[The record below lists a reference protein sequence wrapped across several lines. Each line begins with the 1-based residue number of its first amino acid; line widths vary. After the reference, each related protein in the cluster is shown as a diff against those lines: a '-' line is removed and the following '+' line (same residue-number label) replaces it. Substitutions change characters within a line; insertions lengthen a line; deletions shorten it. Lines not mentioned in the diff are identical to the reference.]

1 MSLQDELQNTQ
12 SAITCSQLTIETL
25 EQVLTYVQS
34 SQKKPHQNDVNDI
47 GLVSLYPCA
56 PHPLNPCVVRE
67 THDFAR
73 SLNEILFVQ
82 FQNQRQMKVCPLMR
96 LW

>member
-34 SQKKPHQNDVNDI
+34 SQKKPHQNDVNDK
-47 GLVSLYPCA
+47 LRTNCLEN
-56 PHPLNPCVVRE
+56 H
-67 THDFAR
+67 
-73 SLNEILFVQ
+73 
-82 FQNQRQMKVCPLMR
+82 
-96 LW
+96 